1 MRYMLDTDICS
12 YVIRQRNPRLL
23 ATMQTRARSG
33 AELSISVISYAELK
47 LGAQRSP
54 SSAGY
59 HEAIQM
65 FCDRLSGVIAWDRAA
80 ADAYARVQADLFN
93 VGTPIGR
100 NDTMIAA
107 HALQSGCI
115 LVTNNQR
122 HYSKVAGLQLENW
135 M

>member
-54 SSAGY
+54 NSAGY

-65 FCDRLSGVIAWDRAA
+65 FCDRLHSG
-80 ADAYARVQADLFN
+80 
-93 VGTPIGR
+93 
-100 NDTMIAA
+100 
-107 HALQSGCI
+107 H
-115 LVTNNQR
+115 
-122 HYSKVAGLQLENW
+122 
-135 M
+135 